1 MVGPSGV
8 GKSSL
13 VNALSGETI
22 AETREIRESDG
33 RGRHT
38 TTARELH
45 LLPGG
50 GLLVDTPGM
59 RELALYDDGEGVDTA
74 YADVTALAADCRF
87 RDWLHRTEPGCAVA
101 AAIEDGSLDPARYSA
116 WRKLQ
121 AEAHRQLLRVD
132 ARARAAEKAPLR
144 SFHRGDPGAA
154 QPTAL
159 SVP

>member
-13 VNALSGETI
+13 VNALSGDTI
-22 AETREIRESDG
+22 ADTGDIRASDG

-59 RELALYDDGEGVDTA
+59 RELSLYDDGEGVDTA

-87 RDWLHRTEPGCAVA
+87 RDCQHRTEPGCAVA
-101 AAIEDGSLDPARYSA
+101 AAIDDGSLDPARYSA

-132 ARARAAEKAPLR
+132 ARARAAEKAKLR
-144 SFHRGDPGAA
+144 SFHRAIRE
-154 QPTAL
+154 QPNRL
-159 SVP
+159 R